1 MISYIVTG
9 AAAMLIGMVSGQT
22 LVLSLGRRRLSSQLA
37 VTVER
42 QADMFNRLKA
52 LESVQATNEDVHAE
66 LSDLYKSA
74 GARLQ
79 QLEDTVPAMITRAE
93 VERAFAQVAQIEA
106 QKQAAA
112 SQQARA
118 QAVFGGGNPP
128 ADMNKAINAQLNSL
142 SERINRINQEF
153 GVSA

>member
-1 MISYIVTG
+1 MISYVITG

-22 LVLSLGRRRLSSQLA
+22 LVLSMGRRKLSSQLA

-42 QADMFNRLKA
+42 QTMMLNRLNE
-52 LESVQATNEDVHAE
+52 LESEHLAQEQTQESTD
-66 LSDLYKSA
+66 
-74 GARLQ
+74 ARLG
-79 QLEDTVPAMITRAE
+79 QLESALPGMITRAE

-112 SQQARA
+112 SQQARV
-118 QAVFGGGNPP
+118 QAVFGNGSAPS
-128 ADMNKAINAQLNSL
+128 DMNTAINAQLSSL

-153 GVSA
+153 GVGA

>member
-1 MISYIVTG
+1 MISYVIAG
-9 AAAMLIGMVSGQT
+9 AAAMLIGMASGQT

-42 QADMFNRLKA
+42 QTMMYNRLNA
-52 LESVQATNEDVHAE
+52 LESAQAG
-66 LSDLYKSA
+66 SDEALEAVSE
-74 GARLQ
+74 RVQ
-79 QLEDTVPAMITRAE
+79 QLEESMPGMITRAE

-112 SQQARA
+112 TQQARA
-118 QAVFGGGNPP
+118 QAVFGNGSAP
-128 ADMNKAINAQLNSL
+128 AEMNTAINAQLSSL

-153 GVSA
+153 GVRA

>member
-1 MISYIVTG
+1 VISYVITG

-22 LVLSLGRRRLSSQLA
+22 LVLSLGRRKLSSQLA

-42 QADMFNRLKA
+42 QTMMLNRLNE
-52 LESVQATNEDVHAE
+52 LESEHLAQEQTQESTD
-66 LSDLYKSA
+66 
-74 GARLQ
+74 ARLG
-79 QLEDTVPAMITRAE
+79 QLESALPGMITRAE

-112 SQQARA
+112 SQQARV
-118 QAVFGGGNPP
+118 QAVFGNGSAPS
-128 ADMNKAINAQLNSL
+128 DMNTAINAQLSSL

-153 GVSA
+153 GVGA